1 MESENSNE
9 RCEGLARKKINLEKT
24 NEIILV
30 KIGGSVITD
39 KFRPF
44 TERRDVIK
52 RLAEEIHSANQESK
66 YKFIVGHG
74 GGSYPHTPAE
84 KYQVH
89 KGINENSDYSGIS
102 LVQDA
107 AARLNRIVMSSLIN
121 AGENGI
127 SLQPSATILAKSSK
141 IIEWDTKILEEVLKI
156 GLLPVVYG
164 DVVMDIAQGCSI
176 ISTEEIFYYLSKKLP
191 VKRIV
196 IGSDVD
202 GVINIASDTK
212 EKIDIITPSDK
223 NWISRSLRG
232 AETIDVTG
240 GMKNKVEVLLQI
252 AEENGIESEILNAT
266 KPGLLELALKG
277 KKGIGTIIQPNKD
290 I

>member
-1 MESENSNE
+1 ME
-9 RCEGLARKKINLEKT
+9 RRKISREQN

-39 KFRPF
+39 KSKPF

-52 RLAEEIHSANQESK
+52 RLSEEIHSANKDSDCK
-66 YKFIVGHG
+66 LIVGHG
-74 GGSYPHTPAE
+74 GGSYPHSPAKKFE
-84 KYQVH
+84 VH
-89 KGINENSDYSGIS
+89 KGIKKNTEYSGVS

-107 AARLNRIVMSSLIN
+107 AARLNRIVMTALIN

-127 SLQPSATILAKSSK
+127 SLQPSATILAKSSR
-141 IIEWDTKILEEVLKI
+141 IIEWDTRVLKEMLNL

-164 DVVMDIAQGCSI
+164 DVVIDIAQGYSI
-176 ISTEEIFYYLSKKLP
+176 VSTEEIFFYLAKKLP

-202 GVINIASDTK
+202 GVMNNAMNTK

-223 NWISRSLRG
+223 KWLSASLRG

-240 GMKNKVEVLLQI
+240 GMKNKVEVLLEL
-252 AEENGIESEILNAT
+252 AEKYGIESEILNAT
-266 KPGLLELALKG
+266 KPGLLELAIRGRKG
-277 KKGIGTIIQPNKD
+277 AGTIIKPNKD
-290 I
+290 KR

>member
-1 MESENSNE
+1 M
-9 RCEGLARKKINLEKT
+9 ARKINQEKT

-52 RLAEEIHSANQESK
+52 RLAEEIHSANKDSK

-74 GGSYPHTPAE
+74 GGSYPHTPAK

-89 KGINENSDYSGIS
+89 KGIKENSDYSGIS

-107 AARLNRIVMSSLIN
+107 AARLNRIVMTALIN

-127 SLQPSATILAKSSK
+127 SLQPSATILAKSSR
-141 IIEWDTKILEEVLKI
+141 IIEWNTKILEEVLKI

-164 DVVMDIAQGCSI
+164 DVVMDIKQGYSI

-202 GVINIASDTK
+202 GVMNNSMNTE
-212 EKIDIITPSDK
+212 EKINIITPSDK
-223 NWISRSLRG
+223 KWLSPFLRG

-240 GMKNKVEVLLQI
+240 GMKNKVEVLLEL
-252 AEENGIESEILNAT
+252 AEKYGIESEILNAT
-266 KPGLLELALKG
+266 KP
-277 KKGIGTIIQPNKD
+277 
-290 I
+290 